1 MPTFSDSWRLTKTSF
16 RMIWEDKALLVLPA
30 LGGLVLLGVLALVAL
45 PFLVF
50 GGFAWIGTALAPGN
64 GGVLAALVAVGL
76 VVYFA
81 LLFVGNFFTAALM
94 GAAKL
99 KLDGGN
105 PTVADGLRM
114 ARAKVGRILLWSLV
128 AGTVGLAIQAIA
140 RRLGPLGGFLFRILA
155 GATWG
160 IATYFVMPT
169 ILFENLGAWASLKRS
184 ASLFGQTF
192 GKTIISNIVVA
203 LIGVGLFVLGFALLV
218 SGILVAFSGSVVG
231 GAVLAVLG
239 VAVLIFTVVLMAAV
253 SGVLRVAL
261 YRYAT
266 TGQIDP
272 GLRPT
277 NLPLPGSYRPT

>member
-1 MPTFSDSWRLTKTSF
+1 MATFADSWRLTKTSF
-16 RMIWEDKALLVLPA
+16 RVIWEDKALLVLPA
-30 LGGLVLLGVLALVAL
+30 LGGLVLLGVIALVAL

-50 GGFAWIGTALAPGN
+50 GGFLWLSGALAPGN
-64 GGVLAALVAVGL
+64 GAVLAVLIALALVL
-76 VVYFA
+76 YFT
-81 LLFVGNFFTAALM
+81 LLFIGNFFTAALM

-105 PTVADGLRM
+105 PTVGDGIRL
-114 ARAKVGRILLWSLV
+114 ARARIGRILLWSVV

-160 IATYFVMPT
+160 IATYFILPT

-192 GKTIISNIVVA
+192 GKTIISNVVVG
-203 LIGVGLFVLGFALLV
+203 LIGFGLFVLGVVLLV
-218 SGILVAFSGSVVG
+218 VGLALAFSGSVVG
-231 GAVLAVLG
+231 GAILAVLG
-239 VAVLIFTVVLMAAV
+239 VAVLVFTVVLMTAV

-272 GLRPT
+272 GLRPA
-277 NLPLPGSYRPT
+277 NLPLTRA

>member
-1 MPTFSDSWRLTKTSF
+1 MATFADSWRLTKTSF
-16 RMIWEDKALLVLPA
+16 RVIWEDKALLVLPA
-30 LGGLVLLGVLALVAL
+30 LGGLILLGVLALVAL
-45 PFLVF
+45 PFLVL
-50 GGFAWIGTALAPGN
+50 GGFAWLSSALAPGN
-64 GGVLAALVAVGL
+64 GAVLAAVIALAV
-76 VVYFA
+76 VVYFG

-99 KLDGGN
+99 KLDGGH

-114 ARAKVGRILLWSLV
+114 ARAKVIRILLWSIV

-160 IATYFVMPT
+160 IATYFVLPT
-169 ILFENLGAWASLKRS
+169 ILFEDLGAWASLKRS

-192 GKTIISNIVVA
+192 GKTIISNLVVG
-203 LIGVGLFVLGFALLV
+203 LIAAGLFVVGFVLLV
-218 SGILVAFSGSVVG
+218 AGIVLAFSGAVVA
-231 GAVLAVLG
+231 GAALAVLG
-239 VAVLIFTVVLMAAV
+239 VAVLIFTVVLIAAV

-272 GLRPT
+272 GLRPS
-277 NLPLPGSYRPT
+277 NLPLP

>member
-1 MPTFSDSWRLTKTSF
+1 MATFADSWRLTKTSF
-16 RMIWEDKALLVLPA
+16 RVIWEDKALLVLPA

-45 PFLVF
+45 PFLVL
-50 GGFAWIGTALAPGN
+50 GGFAWLSSALAPGN
-64 GGVLAALVAVGL
+64 GAVLAAVIALAV
-76 VVYFA
+76 VVYFG
-81 LLFVGNFFTAALM
+81 LLFIGNFFTAALM

-99 KLDGGN
+99 KLDGGH

-114 ARAKVGRILLWSLV
+114 ARAKVIRILLWSIV

-160 IATYFVMPT
+160 IATYFVLPT
-169 ILFENLGAWASLKRS
+169 ILFEDLGAWASLKRS

-192 GKTIISNIVVA
+192 GKTIISNLVVG
-203 LIGVGLFVLGFALLV
+203 LIAAGLFVLGFVLLV
-218 SGILVAFSGSVVG
+218 AGIVLAFSGAVVA
-231 GAVLAVLG
+231 GAALAVLG
-239 VAVLIFTVVLMAAV
+239 VAVLIFTVVLIAAV

-272 GLRPT
+272 GLRPS
-277 NLPLPGSYRPT
+277 NLPRPY